1 MGASRKVPRLRSRPY
16 EGVYRATHDKGKPAA
31 RRGRKA
37 TDLPKE
43 VAGLPEPKEHG
54 QAWAQKEWE
63 PGAALT
69 GALEG
74 LSLLPKSPDGDLAGL
89 RPHLQEALGQLA
101 DLEWQRGLSGRE
113 RTREEALRM
122 LLASVERAEQ

>member
-1 MGASRKVPRLRSRPY
+1 
-16 EGVYRATHDKGKPAA
+16 
-31 RRGRKA
+31 
-37 TDLPKE
+37 

-74 LSLLPKSPDGDLAGL
+74 LSLLPETHRDGDLAGL
-89 RPHLQEALGQLA
+89 KPHLEEALGELA

-122 LLASVERAEQ
+122 LLGSIERAEK

>member
-1 MGASRKVPRLRSRPY
+1 M
-16 EGVYRATHDKGKPAA
+16 
-31 RRGRKA
+31 
-37 TDLPKE
+37 
-43 VAGLPEPKEHG
+43 PEPKEHG

-74 LSLLPKSPDGDLAGL
+74 LSLLPETHRDGDLAGL
-89 RPHLQEALGQLA
+89 KPHLEEALGELA

-122 LLASVERAEQ
+122 LLGSIERAEK

>member
-1 MGASRKVPRLRSRPY
+1 M
-16 EGVYRATHDKGKPAA
+16 
-31 RRGRKA
+31 
-37 TDLPKE
+37 
-43 VAGLPEPKEHG
+43 PEPKEHG

-74 LSLLPKSPDGDLAGL
+74 LSLLPVTHRDGDLAKLGPYL
-89 RPHLQEALGQLA
+89 EEALGELA

-122 LLASVERAEQ
+122 LLASIERAEQ